1 MPPDRLAVRPNMEL
15 VNASPEIYKN
25 PWTKI
30 RPLRVS
36 LRPPKYDTVM
46 GIRG

>member
-1 MPPDRLAVRPNMEL
+1 MPPDKLAVRPNMEL
-15 VNASPEIYKN
+15 VTASPEMYN
-25 PWTKI
+25 SPWIKI

-46 GIRG
+46 GISG